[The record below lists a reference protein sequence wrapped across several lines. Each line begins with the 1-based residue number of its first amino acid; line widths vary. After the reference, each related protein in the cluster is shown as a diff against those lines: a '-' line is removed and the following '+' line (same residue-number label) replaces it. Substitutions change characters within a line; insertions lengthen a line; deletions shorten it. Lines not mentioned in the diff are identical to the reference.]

1 MATKEEE
8 FKVRFAAIMA
18 DIGESGRKDSETML
32 MMGSLASTMIDSVE
46 RKSWKQFKSKLTEG
60 QYSEALTGLQNG
72 GNAAHREGK
81 TKTAYVAQALGASLV
96 ASKQHDKDIKE
107 WVKTLDDLIE
117 RAITVYRT
125 VPTHRRPV

>member
-18 DIGESGRKDSETML
+18 DIGQNGRKDNETML
-32 MMGSLASTMIDSVE
+32 MLGSLASTMIDSVE
-46 RKSWKQFKSKLTEG
+46 RKTWKQFKAKLTPG

-81 TKTAYVAQALGASLV
+81 TKTVYVAQALGASLV
-96 ASKQHDKDIKE
+96 AGTQDDKEVKE
-107 WVKTLDDLIE
+107 WCKMLDNLIE
-117 RAITVYRT
+117 RAIKAYRT
-125 VPTHRRPV
+125 VPTHRRPI